1 MTKLYDNVD
10 HLDTN
15 AYAAYT
21 VEMDVMVVGAGNAG
35 MEAAAAAKE
44 AGASTIL
51 IEIEKEKTINLMRV
65 GLASVGS
72 RAQKAA
78 GVTISKQELVE
89 SLAAFAQHNVDQRL
103 LETWAD
109 NSGATLDW
117 LEEKR
122 SSSHMVPTSELK
134 MMPW

>member
-15 AYAAYT
+15 AYT

-51 IEIEKEKTINLMRV
+51 IEKEKTINLMRV

-78 GVTISKQELVE
+78 GVTINKQELVE
-89 SLAAFAQHNVDQRL
+89 SLAAFAQNNVDQRL

-134 MMPW
+134 LMPW